1 MLVYQPL
8 VGENYPTW
16 ARSMQMALIAK
27 NKLGFIDGTLT
38 LSSPMVKTSSA
49 IQAWVHCDKMVA
61 SWILNSVSQEIATS
75 IVYKNTALEIW
86 NDLRERLSQ
95 ANGPQVFQLQK
106 DIAGITQDQS
116 SITSYFTQLN
126 VLWDQLQKFRPFPM
140 CSCGFC
146 TCNLGQKLNDLQ
158 HQDLVM
164 QFLMGLNDSYAQV
177 RAQIL
182 LMDPL
187 PPINKVYSL
196 LIQEER
202 RCGVGNNSS
211 PHVKSSTPVT
221 KVSSSSGNKNNK
233 NSKGKEKLTC
243 NHCGMNGHTVEKNSS
258 SAPTSFTFTQLGT
271 QIQSRNFAFT
281 NNETHM
287 TNNVIHLAA
296 HSTSMAEFVA
306 NNSELGSST
315 ISEERIPSLVEYSF
329 TPSAKLESISSVLNG
344 KNPIPANNSEID
356 ANGARSLSISLLFPP
371 AMSEIESV
379 SSVLN
384 GSNPIPANNSDI
396 DADGARSLSI
406 SLLFPPAMSEIE
418 TDDSCSESNETPRAA
433 AQFSYSISSCFPP
446 GRSETDSSSE
456 IYEIFPTNPSIS
468 TSSRRTTTFKEILKP
483 KSSNS
488 SKSNRTPLKFS
499 HFKINSILSLFSA
512 AKSQTNSS
520 KRPRHTILTT
530 RFKGVEII
538 VREKFP
544 LKMLLEATNNFSKD
558 CEIGKNG
565 FGSLFRAIL
574 DDGREVTIHRAE
586 ISMSEQF
593 VNEFL
598 RGVEAW
604 SRLDHKNAV
613 RLLGFCEDGK
623 DGLLVYEYLGYGTL
637 HWHLHNPESTSLMSW
652 AARIKVALDIA
663 RGIEYLH
670 VCAVPRIIHRNI
682 KLSNIFLDA
691 TLTAKLSN
699 FNLSVEAPVDDWSG
713 YECERLVGAL
723 GYTAPDYFIAS
734 LETKVDVYSFGVVL
748 LEMLFGCKAYHANEN
763 DEKRLIVDFV
773 APYIAQKEIHR
784 FLDPKVP
791 PPTPLE
797 MEALTNVASLA
808 LDCVSKECVL
818 RPSMTKVANT
828 VQSTLEGILKGQVIA
843 YNSIACNCESISD
856 AESESICESITDSE
870 IESREIGRIS

>member
-1 MLVYQPL
+1 MASMSTSSSSTRCSSILDDPSNPLYLHHEESPDAMLVYQPL

-16 ARSMQMALIAK
+16 ARSMRMALIAK

-38 LSSPMVKTSSA
+38 LLSPVVKTSSA
-49 IQAWVHCDKMVA
+49 IQAWIRCDKMVT

-75 IVYKNTALEIW
+75 IVDKDTALEIW
-86 NDLRERLSQ
+86 NDLRERVSQ
-95 ANGPQVFQLQK
+95 ANGARVFQLQK
-106 DIAGITQDQS
+106 DIAGITQGQS

-158 HQDLVM
+158 YQDLVM

-202 RCGVGNNSS
+202 RSSVGNNSS
-211 PHVKSSTPVT
+211 PRVESSTPVT
-221 KVSSSSGNKNNK
+221 KVSSSLGNKNNK

-243 NHCGMNGHTVEKNSS
+243 NHCGMNGHTVEMNSS
-258 SAPTSFTFTQLGT
+258 SASTSFTFTQEQCQLFLAMLGT
-271 QIQSRNFAFT
+271 N
-281 NNETHM
+281 
-287 TNNVIHLAA
+287 
-296 HSTSMAEFVA
+296 STSMAEFVA
-306 NNSELGSST
+306 NNLEFGNPT
-315 ISEERIPSLVEYSF
+315 ISEERIPSLVESSF
-329 TPSAKLESISSVLNG
+329 SPSAKL
-344 KNPIPANNSEID
+344 
-356 ANGARSLSISLLFPP
+356 
-371 AMSEIESV
+371 ESV

-384 GSNPIPANNSDI
+384 GTNPIPANNSDT
-396 DADGARSLSI
+396 DANGARSLSI

-456 IYEIFPTNPSIS
+456 TDPSS
-468 TSSRRTTTFKEILKP
+468 TASPGRTATFKEILKP
-483 KSSNS
+483 KSSNN
-488 SKSNRTPLKFS
+488 SKSNRTPPKFS
-499 HFKINSILSLFSA
+499 HSKKNDILSLFSTA
-512 AKSQTNSS
+512 MSLTNSS
-520 KRPRHTILTT
+520 KRPRHTILTR

-565 FGSLFRAIL
+565 FGSLYHAIL

-604 SRLDHKNAV
+604 SRLEHKNVV

-670 VCAVPRIIHRNI
+670 VYAVPQIIHRSI
-682 KLSNIFLDA
+682 KPSNIFLDA
-691 TLTAKLSN
+691 MLTAKLSN
-699 FNLSVEAPVDDWSG
+699 FNLSMEAPVDDWSG
-713 YECERLVGAL
+713 YECERLVDTL
-723 GYTAPDYFIAS
+723 RYTAPDYFIAS

-748 LEMLFGCKAYHANEN
+748 LEMLFGCKVYHANEN
-763 DEKRLIVDFV
+763 DEKRLVVDFV
-773 APYIAQKEIHR
+773 APYIAQKEIHKI
-784 FLDPKVP
+784 LDPKVP
-791 PPTPLE
+791 PPSPLE
-797 MEALTNVASLA
+797 MEALANVASLA
-808 LDCVSKECVL
+808 LDCVSREHVL
-818 RPSMTKVANT
+818 RPSMFKVANSI
-828 VQSTLEGILKGQVIA
+828 QSAWNGILEGQVIA
-843 YNSIACNCESISD
+843 DNSIACNCESISD
-856 AESESICESITDSE
+856 AESEF
-870 IESREIGRIS
+870 